1 MAGALSYIHAVGPV
15 NISGLDQAANTF
27 SSQVASLHRHY
38 NTIQADIDKKLSPA
52 PNSEDK
58 QNLINNIKYQCR
70 LKEDLLSA
78 SEAEADEL
86 LALLASL

>member
-1 MAGALSYIHAVGPV
+1 MQSFQLTSPD
-15 NISGLDQAANTF
+15 STLR
-27 SSQVASLHRHY
+27 SQVASLRQHY

-52 PNSEDK
+52 PNSKDK
-58 QNLINNIKYQCR
+58 QNLISNIKHQCR